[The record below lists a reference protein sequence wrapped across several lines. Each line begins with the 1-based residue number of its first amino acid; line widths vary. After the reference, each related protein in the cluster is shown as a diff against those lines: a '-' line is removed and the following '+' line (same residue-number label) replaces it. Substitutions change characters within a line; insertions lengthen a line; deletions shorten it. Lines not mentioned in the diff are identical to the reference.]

1 MYAGRNLMNNEQA
14 DHILLE
20 TQEKM
25 EKTVHVLQ
33 HELTHIRTGRP
44 NPALLDDVKV
54 SYYGVDTPLSQ
65 TSSISVVEGTQLYIK
80 PYDKSLLKDIEHAL
94 NASDLGLT
102 PINDGTGIRLVIP
115 QPTEERRRAL
125 VKDVEKHGEQAKVA
139 VRNIRREGND
149 HIKKLGLTED
159 DEKGYHGDIQTLTDD
174 HIKLL
179 DEVIK
184 EKSDELLKI

>member
-14 DHILLE
+14 DQILLDIE
-20 TQEKM
+20 EKM
-25 EKTVHVLQ
+25 EKTVHVLE

-54 SYYGVDTPLSQ
+54 SYYGVETPLSQ
-65 TSSISVVEGTQLYIK
+65 TSSISIVEGTQLYIK
-80 PYDKSLLKDIEHAL
+80 PYDKSLLKDIEHAI

-102 PINDGTGIRLVIP
+102 PINDGTGIRLMIP

-125 VKDVEKHGEQAKVA
+125 VKEVEKHGEHAKVA
-139 VRNIRREGND
+139 VRNIRRDGND

-159 DEKGYHGDIQTLTDD
+159 DEKGYHEDVQTLTDE
-174 HIKLL
+174 HIKKL
-179 DEVIK
+179 DQVIQA
-184 EKSDELLKI
+184 KSDELLKI